1 MVRELPPGQRVAEL
15 ERFGLPEFARRF
27 GIVPERPVLTVQGA
41 VRYPAQFDLAELIDG
56 LQEHE
61 QRGDLHCVT
70 TWSALDLHWSG
81 VRFSELAAR
90 IAEVVRP
97 HPRSKWL
104 MVTGLDGFRSCLS
117 LDDALADGVLAATRL
132 NGEELAPEHGAP
144 LRLVSA
150 GQYGYKN
157 VKQLVALEYRL
168 TYEPG
173 SAGLKEHPRGRVA
186 REERSR
192 FLPGPIWRRIWAAA
206 LPIARRP
213 YRTAQR

>member
-1 MVRELPPGQRVAEL
+1 MVRELPPGQHVAEL

-27 GIVPERPVLTVQGA
+27 GVVPEHPVLTVQGA
-41 VRYPAQFDLAELIDG
+41 VRYPAQFDLAKLIDG
-56 LQEHE
+56 LQW
-61 QRGDLHCVT
+61 QDKRADLHCVT
-70 TWSALDLHWSG
+70 TWSALDLRWSG

-90 IAEVVRP
+90 IAEAVQP
-97 HPRSKWL
+97 HPRAKWL
-104 MVTGLDGFRSCLS
+104 MVTGLDGFRSCSS
-117 LDDALADGVLAATRL
+117 LEDVLADGVLAATRL
-132 NGEELAPEHGAP
+132 NGEGLAPEHGAP

-150 GQYGYKN
+150 DQYGYKN

-173 SAGLKEHPRGRVA
+173 SAGYEEHPRGRVA